1 MTAHFASVNT
11 PGSPNPDSPTH
22 PDPSLPL
29 AGMRIIDI
37 TVVWAGP
44 YSTMQLA
51 DWGAEVVRV
60 ESTTYFAAT
69 TRGQLAHPTESTV
82 LAMKN
87 MGMGM
92 PDNRAGERPWN
103 RSSTFNAHGRNK
115 LSMTVNL
122 RTEEGQ
128 EALERLV
135 AVSDGLVENNLPQ
148 SMDRQGITWERFSKI
163 NPKLIMIRMPAFGLD
178 GPYKGYRTWGNHMEA
193 IAGHPLLRTYPDL
206 SPEYAP
212 AGVPADA
219 AGGIGATLAFLM
231 GKRYLKRTGKGLLIE
246 APTAE
251 NFVPLLGEFVM
262 DYSMNKRVWT
272 QMGNNHF
279 YLAPHNVYRTQGENQ
294 WVTIACWNEEQWRA
308 LCERMHHPELIA
320 DPRFK
325 DNESRFKNRAELD
338 AIIGEWT
345 ADKHASWVMDQL
357 QLVGVPSGA
366 VMNERDAIEDRHLE
380 HRGFFKRVT
389 HPEAGTH
396 KVPKTPFKSM
406 NNPGAGPRRHAPRL
420 GEDNEYIYK
429 KVLGYSDEEYAE
441 FNKKGHIG
449 MDYDPS
455 IP

>member
-1 MTAHFASVNT
+1 MNNSSMNT
-11 PGSPNPDSPTH
+11 PGSANPDNPTK

-29 AGMRIIDI
+29 AGLRIIDI

-44 YSTMQLA
+44 YATMQLA
-51 DWGAEVVRV
+51 DWGAEIIRV

-69 TRGQLAHPTESTV
+69 TRGAMARPALASVQAQTT
-82 LAMKN
+82 

-92 PDNRAGERPWN
+92 PDSEPGERPWN

-135 AVSDGLVENNLPQ
+135 AQSDGLIENNLPQ
-148 SMDRQGITWERFSKI
+148 SMDRQGISWERFSKI
-163 NPKLIMIRMPAFGLD
+163 NPNLIMIRMPAFGLD
-178 GPYKGYRTWGNHMEA
+178 GPYKGYRSWGNHMEA
-193 IAGHPLLRTYPDL
+193 IAGHPLIRTYPDL

-219 AGGIGATLAFLM
+219 AGGIGSALAFLM
-231 GKRYLKRTGKGLLIE
+231 GLRYRKRTGKGLLIE

-262 DYSMNKRVWT
+262 DYSMNNRVWT

-279 YLAPHNVYRTQGENQ
+279 YLAPHNVYRAQGEDQ
-294 WVTIACWNEEQWRA
+294 WITIACWNEDQWRA
-308 LCERMHHPELIA
+308 LCGVIRREDIVD

-325 DNESRFKNRAELD
+325 DNAARYENRAELD
-338 AIIGEWT
+338 AIIGAWT
-345 ADKHASWVMDQL
+345 ADKHPSWMLERL
-357 QLVGVPSGA
+357 QLAGVPSGA
-366 VMNERDAIEDRHLE
+366 VMNERDATEDRHLE
-380 HRGFFKRVT
+380 HRGFFKPLT

-396 KVPKTPFKSM
+396 KSPTTPFKSM
-406 NNPGAGPRRHAPRL
+406 NNPDAGPRRHAPRL

-429 KVLGYSDEEYAE
+429 TVLGYSDEEYAD
-441 FNKKGHIG
+441 FDKKGHIG
-449 MDYDPS
+449 MDFDPS

>member
-1 MTAHFASVNT
+1 MTADIPSVNT
-11 PGSPNPDSPTH
+11 LGAPNPDSPTH
-22 PDPSLPL
+22 PNPGLPL

-51 DWGAEVVRV
+51 DWGAEIVRV
-60 ESTTYFAAT
+60 ESTTYFSAT
-69 TRGQLAHPTESTV
+69 TRGQLAHPTQPTV
-82 LAMKN
+82 QAMTN

-92 PDNRAGERPWN
+92 PDSEGGERPWN
-103 RSSTFNAHGRNK
+103 RSSIFNAHGRNK

-148 SMDRQGITWERFSKI
+148 SMDRQGISWERFSKI

-193 IAGHPLLRTYPDL
+193 IAGHPLIRTYPDL

-272 QMGNNHF
+272 QMGNTHF

-294 WVTIACWNEEQWRA
+294 WVTIACWNEDQWRA
-308 LCERMHHPELIA
+308 LCETIRHPELV
-320 DPRFK
+320 DDERFS
-325 DNESRFKNRAELD
+325 DNESRYKNKTELD

-345 ADKHASWVMDQL
+345 ADKQASWIMERL

-366 VMNERDAIEDRHLE
+366 VMSERDATEDRHLE
-380 HRGFFKRVT
+380 HREFFKQVT

-396 KVPKTPFKSM
+396 KAPMTPFKSM
-406 NNPGAGPRRHAPRL
+406 NNPGVGPRRHAPRL

-429 KVLGYSDEEYAE
+429 SVLGYSDEEYAE
-441 FNKKGHIG
+441 FDKKGHIG